1 MERTCQVEVCFGCV
15 IETFYQPDAML
26 AQVLAMVLRLC
37 LSQVG
42 VLSKRMDGLS
52 SFFGMQTSFDQ
63 SYTVL

>member
-1 MERTCQVEVCFGCV
+1 
-15 IETFYQPDAML
+15 ML

-52 SFFGMQTSFDQ
+52 SFFGMQASFDQ